1 MFQVDSK
8 VISVRVSAWD
18 GKESKRG
25 VGGRLNNCDKP
36 DPKLLVR
43 RPLRITLGLKSGT
56 GNSKKNNVGRT
67 LKFHEELDESKVM
80 QNKVL
85 TLFA

>member
-56 GNSKKNNVGRT
+56 GKSKKNVGRT

-80 QNKVL
+80 QTKVL
-85 TLFA
+85 TRFT